1 MTLMMLMMTM
11 SIHPPCAR
19 VPRSNKTSQAA
30 SLENQTPSPDD
41 DGDDDDGDGG
51 DDDDADVSGRQFRE
65 PTPSPP
71 CFHLLDPLEVEPS
84 LKQTLC
90 E

>member
-1 MTLMMLMMTM
+1 MTLMMIM

-41 DGDDDDGDGG
+41 DDDDDDDDGD
-51 DDDDADVSGRQFRE
+51 DDVSGRQFGE
-65 PTPSPP
+65 PNAVTSMFSSPGSARGRA
-71 CFHLLDPLEVEPS
+71 FFEAN
-84 LKQTLC
+84 TL
-90 E
+90 

>member
-30 SLENQTPSPDD
+30 SLENQTPSPN
-41 DGDDDDGDGG
+41 DDGDGG
-51 DDDDADVSGRQFRE
+51 DDDDGDDDVSGRQFGE
-65 PTPSPP
+65 PNAVTSMFSSPGSARGRA
-71 CFHLLDPLEVEPS
+71 FFEAN
-84 LKQTLC
+84 TL
-90 E
+90 